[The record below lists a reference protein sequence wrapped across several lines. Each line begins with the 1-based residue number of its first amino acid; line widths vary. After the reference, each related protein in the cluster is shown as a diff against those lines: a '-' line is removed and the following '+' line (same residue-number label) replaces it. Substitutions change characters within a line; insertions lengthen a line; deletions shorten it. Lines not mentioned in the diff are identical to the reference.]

1 MYGTVIYFTEY
12 LKSTIM
18 NNLVVNRTSPL
29 HVSYVRMKHEI
40 LSHTE
45 SDEKVDVYL
54 SNLER
59 AFKSVREELLGYEEE
74 LDEN

>member
-1 MYGTVIYFTEY
+1 
-12 LKSTIM
+12 M
-18 NNLVVNRTSPL
+18 NNLVVNRASPL

-45 SDEKVDVYL
+45 SDEKAGIYL

-59 AFKSVREELLGYEEE
+59 AFNGVREELLGHEEE